1 MKTPLAWKNLVHNKV
16 RTTIG
21 VAGVSFA
28 VILIFMQLGFL
39 GGIIHTAT
47 QIYDAL
53 EFDLMLRSPAYLHLT
68 EARSFPRS
76 RVFQA
81 ASLPEVEHAQPFYL
95 GLSEWQAPAA
105 AKPGPSDDSSLS
117 PESALEAEGD
127 WRAIITMGTDPQDP
141 AFNRED
147 INQEA
152 RKLSDATFVL
162 VDVKS
167 KKEYGPAN
175 KEKFSEADIGA
186 ETTLGPQRVRIVG
199 LFELG
204 TGMASNGAC
213 LTNPAG
219 YIRACPWQT
228 IDDVTFGLLKL
239 KDPEEAESVRQKLL
253 DIYGIPSS
261 NEQSGLSLAPV
272 NQSNTNVEILTRQQ
286 ALDREEHRWVHET
299 PLGQIFTLG
308 VWVALF
314 VGVAIVYQ
322 VLSTDIANMMG
333 EYATLKAMG
342 YGAKY
347 LTKVVLMQ
355 AVLLAVVGYIPSL
368 IISWGLYRL
377 VEHLSGM
384 PMNMTPGIA
393 ALVLVLAIVMCV
405 LSGLAALRKLYQAD
419 PADLF

>member
-68 EARSFPRS
+68 EARSFPRT

-81 ASLPEVEHAQPFYL
+81 ASLSEVAQARSFYL
-95 GLSEWQAPAA
+95 GLSEWQAPASA
-105 AKPGPSDDSSLS
+105 QSTPDEKPFNSS
-117 PESALEAEGD
+117 EAVEAEGD

-147 INQEA
+147 INGEA
-152 RKLSDATFVL
+152 RKLSDPKFVL

-167 KKEYGPAN
+167 KSEYGPADG
-175 KEKFSEADIGA
+175 KKFSPADIGVEA
-186 ETTLGPQRVRIVG
+186 ILGSRRVRIVG

-213 LTNPAG
+213 LTNPQG
-219 YIRACPWQT
+219 YVRACPWQT
-228 IDDVTFGLLKL
+228 IDEVTFGLLTL
-239 KDPEEAESVRQKLL
+239 NDPSAAENVRQKLL
-253 DIYGIPSS
+253 SIYGIPL
-261 NEQSGLSLAPV
+261 NDEKTAQPINPASLT
-272 NQSNTNVEILTRQQ
+272 NTDVEILTRQQ
-286 ALDREEHRWVHET
+286 VLDREEHRWVHET

-347 LTKVVLMQ
+347 LTQVVLMQ
-355 AVLLAVVGYIPSL
+355 AVLLAMVGYIPS
-368 IISWGLYRL
+368 IIVSWGLYRL
-377 VEHLSGM
+377 VEQLSGM

-393 ALVLVLAIVMCV
+393 ALVLALAIIMCV

>member
-16 RTTIG
+16 RTSIG

-76 RVFQA
+76 RVLQA
-81 ASLPEVEHAQPFYL
+81 ASLSEVAEARSFYL
-95 GLSEWQAPAA
+95 GLSEWQAPASVPA
-105 AKPGPSDDSSLS
+105 V
-117 PESALEAEGD
+117 ESAKTSEAIEEEGD
-127 WRAIITMGTDPQDP
+127 WRAIITMGTDPKDP
-141 AFNRED
+141 VFNRQE
-147 INQEA
+147 INDEA
-152 RKLSDATFVL
+152 RKLSDSTFVL

-167 KKEYGPAN
+167 KSEYGPADD
-175 KEKFSEADIGA
+175 EKFSETDIGV
-186 ETTLGPQRVRIVG
+186 ETTLGPHRVRIVG

-213 LTNPAG
+213 LTNPEG
-219 YIRACPWQT
+219 YVRACPWQT
-228 IDDVTFGLLKL
+228 IDDVNFGLIKL
-239 KDPEEAESVRQKLL
+239 KDPSEAELVRQKLL
-253 DIYGIPSS
+253 SIYGIPSRDEKS
-261 NEQSGLSLAPV
+261 TFSLTAAALT
-272 NQSNTNVEILTRQQ
+272 NTDVEILTRQQ

-347 LTKVVLMQ
+347 LTKVVLLQ
-355 AVLLAVVGYIPSL
+355 AVLLAVVGYIPS
-368 IISWGLYRL
+368 IIVSWGLYRL
-377 VEHLSGM
+377 VEKLSGM

-393 ALVLVLAIVMCV
+393 ALVLALAITMCV